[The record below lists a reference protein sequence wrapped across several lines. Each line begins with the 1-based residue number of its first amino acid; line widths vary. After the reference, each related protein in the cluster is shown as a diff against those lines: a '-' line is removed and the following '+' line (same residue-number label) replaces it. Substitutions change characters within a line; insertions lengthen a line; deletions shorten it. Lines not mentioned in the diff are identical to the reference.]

1 MVGLTSEVHHLVV
14 LIHSSRCCQS
24 YSWPGG
30 GTVTRLVMNKLIMV
44 VTQTIVRLL
53 LSSMLRMFKFLQL
66 MYIIAICRT
75 SSPALCSSSTP
86 TSCSTLQ
93 CVAEVTEVEKAI
105 RPCPIMLV
113 QLWLS
118 DGGDTGTEQHWQSGR
133 SQHWQSG
140 RSQHW
145 QSGRS
150 QHWQSGRSQHWL
162 SSIMVTAAVL
172 YHGYRR
178 CSFCC
183 QLDLVGGL
191 NSSAVACLLL

>member
-1 MVGLTSEVHHLVV
+1 MCCCSISSRPELWHTWQLLCGCRILNSFLNLQWFSDFCHIYKMTEELVMDYVAICQEESESLIHIWRDSQCHNAALLQSRNATMVGLTSEVHHLVV
-14 LIHSSRCCQS
+14 LIHSSRCCKS

-53 LSSMLRMFKFLQL
+53 LTSMLRMFKFLQL

-105 RPCPIMLV
+105 R
-113 QLWLS
+113 
-118 DGGDTGTEQHWQSGR
+118 
-133 SQHWQSG
+133 
-140 RSQHW
+140 
-145 QSGRS
+145 
-150 QHWQSGRSQHWL
+150 
-162 SSIMVTAAVL
+162 
-172 YHGYRR
+172 
-178 CSFCC
+178 
-183 QLDLVGGL
+183 
-191 NSSAVACLLL
+191 